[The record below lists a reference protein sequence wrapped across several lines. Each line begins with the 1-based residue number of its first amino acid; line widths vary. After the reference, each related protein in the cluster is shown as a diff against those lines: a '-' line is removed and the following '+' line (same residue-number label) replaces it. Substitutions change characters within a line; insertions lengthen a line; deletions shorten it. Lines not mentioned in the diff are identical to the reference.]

1 VNQKAFIFLLT
12 TIIYCEISFVSGF
25 SSTKQSNVGINLGT
39 KYSFQISPSSVR
51 PFQLIGNGTF
61 GTVYRSKLLQSTV
74 QGNERDVITKVSH
87 QHVSNASIEYLET
100 ESYINQ
106 KLCTH
111 QNQLQHHV
119 NIAPFLG
126 ECFQDV
132 EEKLQRTLVWEVAGN
147 ETLED
152 ILSLNS
158 FNASNPSNEI
168 SIEERLE
175 NCLAIEKVAISEKSD
190 HNSHI
195 DAIGNIYWFHY
206 IARIVLHQILE
217 GLSYCH
223 SKGIV
228 HRDIKPANLLV
239 DEHSSSIRLI
249 DFGSAADM
257 SNWMNRRG
265 LNNNIRSVLY
275 W

>member
-1 VNQKAFIFLLT
+1 MINLNNFNTFNFVNQKAFIFLLT

-147 ETLED
+147 YLVLLNRFLTKLGIKLCVT
-152 ILSLNS
+152 ILI
-158 FNASNPSNEI
+158 F
-168 SIEERLE
+168 
-175 NCLAIEKVAISEKSD
+175 V
-190 HNSHI
+190 
-195 DAIGNIYWFHY
+195 Y
-206 IARIVLHQILE
+206 II
-217 GLSYCH
+217 
-223 SKGIV
+223 
-228 HRDIKPANLLV
+228 
-239 DEHSSSIRLI
+239 
-249 DFGSAADM
+249 FGSKMITYIYFHDFW
-257 SNWMNRRG
+257 SLKETKHWK
-265 LNNNIRSVLY
+265 IY
-275 W
+275 YH